1 MNKSGSLGLAW
12 VVACGALITASGSV
26 AAAGASA
33 MVEPIFTRYARIYK
47 APTVDFR
54 VEFFR
59 DKPME
64 EMDDFDGYGLTLD
77 FTYPLNDMSQI
88 EILAPLYT
96 NGDGDYRK
104 PGHFADGQSADV
116 EGNGGVRQ
124 FPSII
129 YERRFPWLEDRLGVN
144 VAWLAGA
151 GKRLSTLDVEYQGE
165 EIDRF
170 NHQGHNF
177 QLGLKLDDDIRN
189 GAMTLLGNFR
199 YVMFRD
205 TDDINVT
212 GDDVNFDILYSSG
225 AVMFN
230 DYGNI
235 TPVLEAI
242 LEYDF
247 EDYTAFSLAPEVIY
261 TVSDHWDVKFGA
273 PFRLTSD
280 GQKYAAELEL
290 TYRF

>member
-1 MNKSGSLGLAW
+1 MKKTGSLLLAW
-12 VVACGALITASGSV
+12 LLVPGVLTGTAGSV
-26 AAAGASA
+26 AAAGPGV
-33 MVEPIFTRYARIYK
+33 MVEPIFTRHAKIYQS
-47 APTVDFR
+47 PTLDTR
-54 VEFFR
+54 VEFFK

-64 EMDDFDGYGLTLD
+64 EMDDFDGYGVTLD
-77 FTYPLNDMSQI
+77 FTYPINAMSQI

-104 PGHFADGQSADV
+104 PGHFADGQSVDV
-116 EGNGGVRQ
+116 EGYGGVRE
-124 FPSII
+124 FPSFI
-129 YERRFPWLEDRLGVN
+129 YERRFPWVEGRLGVN
-144 VAWLAGA
+144 AAWLAGA
-151 GKRLSTLDVEYQGE
+151 GKRISPLDVDYNGE

-170 NHQGHNF
+170 NHAGYNF
-177 QLGLKLDDDIRN
+177 QVGLKLDDDIRN
-189 GAMTLLGNFR
+189 GAMSLLGNLR

-212 GDDVNFDILYSSG
+212 GDDVNFEILYATG
-225 AVMFN
+225 AIMFN
-230 DYGNI
+230 KYRNF
-235 TPVLEAI
+235 TPVLESI

-261 TVSDHWDVKFGA
+261 TFAEKWDVKLGA

>member
-1 MNKSGSLGLAW
+1 MKNNRILLAGVLSPVLLLALPGTLQAGGSD
-12 VVACGALITASGSV
+12 
-26 AAAGASA
+26 
-33 MVEPIFTRYARIYK
+33 MEPVFTRYARIYQ
-47 APTVDFR
+47 APTVDLR
-54 VEFFR
+54 AEYFR

-64 EMDDFDGYGLTLD
+64 EMRDFDGYGVTLD
-77 FTYPLNDMSQI
+77 ITYPINAMSQI
-88 EILAPLYT
+88 ELLAPLYT
-96 NGDGDYRK
+96 RGDGVYDN
-104 PGHFADGQSADV
+104 PGELGNGLNLDV
-116 EGNGGVRQ
+116 EGNGGVRE

-129 YERRFPWLEDRLGVN
+129 YERRFPWLEDRLGAN
-144 VAWLAGA
+144 VAWFAGA
-151 GKRLSTLDVEYQGE
+151 GMRTAILEAEYKGT

-170 NHQGHNF
+170 NHTGHNF
-177 QLGLKLDDDIRN
+177 QFGLKVDDDIRD
-189 GAMTLLGNFR
+189 GDITLLGNLR

-205 TDDINVT
+205 SDDINTSGSGSASFEV
-212 GDDVNFDILYSSG
+212 LYATG

-230 DYGNI
+230 TYGRV

-247 EDYTAFSLAPEVIY
+247 ENYTAFSLAPELLY
-261 TVSDHWDVKFGA
+261 SVSDNWDVKLAA

>member
-1 MNKSGSLGLAW
+1 MKKIGRFWLAW
-12 VVACGALITASGSV
+12 LLVPGVLTGTSGSV
-26 AAAGASA
+26 AAAGPGAG
-33 MVEPIFTRYARIYK
+33 VEPIFTRHAKIYQS
-47 APTVDFR
+47 PTLDTR
-54 VEFFR
+54 VEFFK

-64 EMDDFDGYGLTLD
+64 EMDDFDGYGVTLD
-77 FTYPLNDMSQI
+77 FTYPINEMSQI

-104 PGHFADGQSADV
+104 PGHFADGQSVDV
-116 EGNGGVRQ
+116 EGNGGVRE
-124 FPSII
+124 FPSVI
-129 YERRFPWLEDRLGVN
+129 YERRFPWAEDRLGVN
-144 VAWLAGA
+144 AAWLAGA
-151 GKRLSTLDVEYQGE
+151 GKRLSPLDVDYHGE

-170 NHQGHNF
+170 NHAGYNF
-177 QLGLKLDDDIRN
+177 QVGLKLDDDIRN
-189 GAMTLLGNFR
+189 GAMSLLGNLR

-212 GDDVNFDILYSSG
+212 GDDVNFEILYATG
-225 AVMFN
+225 AIMFN
-230 DYGNI
+230 EYRNF
-235 TPVLEAI
+235 TPVLEGI

-247 EDYTAFSLAPEVIY
+247 EDYTAFSLAPEMIY
-261 TVSDHWDVKFGA
+261 SFAEKWDVKLGA

>member
-1 MNKSGSLGLAW
+1 MNKFGGLGL
-12 VVACGALITASGSV
+12 VGVLACGALITAPGNA
-26 AAAGASA
+26 AAAGSSA

-47 APTVDFR
+47 APTVNFR
-54 VEFFR
+54 AEYFK

-77 FTYPLNDMSQI
+77 FTYPINAMSQI
-88 EILAPLYT
+88 QILAPLYT
-96 NGDGDYRK
+96 NGDGDYKK
-104 PGHFADGQSADV
+104 PGHYADGQSVDV

-129 YERRFPWLEDRLGVN
+129 YERRFPWLEDRLGAN

-151 GKRLSTLDVEYQGE
+151 GKRVSTLDVEFHGD

-170 NHQGHNF
+170 NHKGHNF
-177 QLGLKLDDDIRN
+177 QLGLKVDDDVRE
-189 GAMTLLGNFR
+189 GSMTLLGNLR

-212 GDDVNFDILYSSG
+212 GDEVDFEILYVSG
-225 AVMFN
+225 ALLFN

-235 TPVLEAI
+235 TPVLEAM

-247 EDYTAFSLAPEVIY
+247 EDFTAFSLAPEMIY
-261 TVSDHWDVKFGA
+261 TVSDHWDIKFGA

>member
-1 MNKSGSLGLAW
+1 MKNNSILLALVVLLALPGTLLAGSRE
-12 VVACGALITASGSV
+12 
-26 AAAGASA
+26 
-33 MVEPIFTRYARIYK
+33 VEPVFTRYARIYQ
-47 APTVDFR
+47 APTVDLR
-54 VEFFR
+54 AGYFR

-64 EMDDFDGYGLTLD
+64 EMQGFDGYGVTLD
-77 FTYPLNDMSQI
+77 ITLPINAMSQI
-88 EILAPLYT
+88 ELLAPLYT
-96 NGDGDYRK
+96 RGDGKYDN
-104 PGHFADGQSADV
+104 PGDPANGLNLDV
-116 EGNGGVRQ
+116 EGNGGVREY
-124 FPSII
+124 PSLI
-129 YERRFPWLEDRLGVN
+129 YERRFPWLEERLGAS

-151 GKRLSTLDVEYQGE
+151 GKRMATLDADYKGT

-170 NHQGHNF
+170 NHTGHNF
-177 QLGLKLDDDIRN
+177 QVGLKADDDIR
-189 GAMTLLGNFR
+189 GGDMTLLGNLR

-205 TDDINVT
+205 SDDINLSDSGSATFEVLYVT
-212 GDDVNFDILYSSG
+212 G

-230 DYGNI
+230 DRGRI

-247 EDYTAFSLAPEVIY
+247 EDYTAFSLAPEMVY
-261 TVSDHWDVKFGA
+261 SVSDNWDAKLAA